1 MPKQNHTEIVCI
13 IDRSGSMESIK
24 TDAIG
29 GFNNFLE
36 AQKKLPGTASVSLVL
51 FDNEYETPIQNAD
64 IKSVDPLTE
73 KTFVPRGST
82 ALLDAVGRTVNE
94 VGTRFANMQ
103 EQDRPEK
110 VMVCILTDGLENA
123 SREFSRS
130 KIKEMVE
137 HQRDKYKWG
146 FVFLAANQDAF
157 AEAESIGISKN
168 MAVNFEQTGDGT
180 RAAYDSLNMMV
191 SEFRTK
197 PPKKK

>member
-13 IDRSGSMESIK
+13 IDRSGSMASIR

-29 GFNNFLE
+29 GFNTFLG
-36 AQKKLPGTASVSLVL
+36 AQKKLLGTASVTLIL
-51 FDNEYETPIQNAD
+51 FDNEYETPIQNVD

-82 ALLDAVGRTVNE
+82 ALLDAVGRTINE
-94 VGTRFANMQ
+94 VGTRLANMQ

-110 VMVCILTDGLENA
+110 VIVSILTDGLENA

-137 HQRDKYKWG
+137 HQRDKYKWE

-157 AEAESIGISKN
+157 AEAGSIGISKN
-168 MAVNFEQTGDGT
+168 MAVNFEQTGAGT
-180 RAAYDSLNMMV
+180 RDAYNSLNMMV